1 MSLSKQF
8 HTNPEA
14 EQEGA
19 WVDYGPNADKTVPG
33 FKLSRM
39 AKSNKRYTKTLDRVT
54 KPHRRSIELETMDN
68 DQAEEMFAEVFVE
81 TILLDW
87 RNIPLSDVTGNAD
100 DKGFADFTKANAL
113 ALFKRLPELYED
125 LQDKAKKASLFRD
138 EALEREAK
146 N

>member
-19 WVDYGPNADKTVPG
+19 WVDYGPNSDKTVPG

-39 AKSNKRYTKTLDRVT
+39 AKSNKRYAKTIDRVT
-54 KPHRRSIELETMDN
+54 KPHRRSIELETMD
-68 DQAEEMFAEVFVE
+68 DELAESMFAEVFVD

-87 RNIPLSDVTGNAD
+87 RNIPLSDVTGND
-100 DKGFADFTKANAL
+100 KDKGFAEFNRDNAL
-113 ALFKRLPELYED
+113 ALLKRLPELYED
-125 LQDKAKKASLFRD
+125 LQDKAKKASLFRED
-138 EALEREAK
+138 ALEREAK